1 MATKKTA
8 PPKKVKIKL
17 TEEQKKALVEAF
29 GASFVGRLK
38 TIDLEQI
45 EGYVAARGKVSIDLG
60 GVFSISESYA
70 DELFGVLALRYGL
83 GWLSDNVAFHNQ
95 NHFVFRAIASA
106 IRQRLISKSPEAP
119 DIALLA
125 ARKALKQRQSR
136 ST

>member
-1 MATKKTA
+1 MLIRQI
-8 PPKKVKIKL
+8 KIADTDL
-17 TEEQKKALVEAF
+17 
-29 GASFVGRLK
+29 ASRQAAAVLRA
-38 TIDLEQI
+38 QI
-45 EGYVAARGKVSIDLG
+45 EGYVAAGEKVSIDLG